1 VQNFYAGH
9 VTTHGGN
16 DPAGAPAPPAGPA
29 GAHASRVRPITLL
42 VACGLSLIAAILF
55 GTTILIS
62 NLRARALSGTER
74 ELSNITLVLAEQ
86 VDQAFQSLGL
96 VEKSL
101 IEKMTALGINSAD
114 DYNRQLSTHDA
125 HSTLKDTIS
134 GLPHVEAVVLI
145 NAQGKP
151 INSSRSWPP
160 ARGDVTD
167 RDYFQAFES
176 DPTLTSYL
184 SAPAL
189 NRITQKWTIFFA
201 RKVSGPNGERFGL
214 VLGVID
220 MQYFEK
226 FFSAIALDAGSSI
239 ALFRRDGILMAR
251 YPRVDAEVGRSF
263 GANAISMKLMEHSDH
278 GVGRQS
284 GVIDRVERIV
294 SAHALVHHPLFI
306 AATQTVNAALS
317 EWRREAQFL
326 VGAGLLAALLV
337 AAVVILAAR
346 QLAQGQKRSQRQ
358 LQEQQLHL
366 DAALNN
372 MLQGLCMF
380 DKDAR
385 LVLCNDRFVQMYGL
399 SRETVK
405 PGITFLDLLR
415 LRREIGSLAE
425 DPEQLHANILSLMG
439 QGKAGLFTDEATDGQ
454 VTQILTQPVP
464 GGGWVATYED
474 ITGRRRAE
482 QALAQA
488 QGELEQAEREARAA
502 HTLLRDAFEAV
513 PEGLVLFDAEDRY
526 VLWNHRYAELYALGT
541 SHICVGMRFADVLR
555 RGIAMGRFPE
565 AAGRE
570 DEWIAD
576 RLARHAE
583 VYSSHEQELPDG
595 RWLRVEERRTADGG
609 SIGVRIDITELKQR
623 EASFRMLFE
632 SNPLPMFVWD
642 LETMGFLAVNDAAID
657 HYGFTRAQFAG
668 MTVVDIRP
676 VEDRAGFLNRARSFP
691 SYYRAE
697 GLRQYKADGSLFEAD
712 IYSRALSYNGR
723 SARFAAVIDMTE
735 RRAAERERD
744 RSRVFLDQIIDNIP
758 VTIVVK
764 DAVECRFVLINRAG
778 ENLLGLDRATALGKT
793 AQELFP
799 KEKADMI
806 VLHDQQ
812 VLQADGPIVFGEH
825 RNIARDDDNRIVT
838 TTRLAIRDPDGN
850 AQYMISVIED
860 VTERKAIEQQL
871 QQAQKM
877 EMVGSLTGGVA
888 HDFNN
893 LLTIMIGNLDLLQLD
908 LADNAPAEHKVETIL
923 QAALRG
929 SDLTRQMLAFSRR
942 QPLQPK
948 RVHVNALIGDTTR
961 LLVRTLGENITVDLR
976 TAAEL
981 WPTLVDGSQLEA
993 ALVNIAINA
1002 RDAMPD
1008 GGTLIIETRNMQL
1021 DADYAARHLEVTPG
1035 DYVRI
1040 EITDNGTGMSPDVL
1054 ARVFEPFFTTKEP
1067 GKGTGLGLSM
1077 VYGFIKQSGGHV
1089 NLYSEVG
1096 RGTTFKLYL
1105 PRAAGEIRSAV
1116 ESAIPVSQPAVLGE
1130 VVLVVD
1136 DNPDV
1141 RATVVSQLRSFGYRI
1156 LEADSATMA
1165 LETIDRG
1172 AHIDLMFTD
1181 VVMPGPMNGKELGQV
1196 ARLRRP
1202 ELKVLFT
1209 SGFPGTFLNRDS
1221 DLDVGGVLLSKPYR
1235 KDDLAK
1241 AVRDLLHQV

>member
-1 VQNFYAGH
+1 VSHIVNTQLGAHPGAGH
-9 VTTHGGN
+9 FSASLPWWRKARSLKIEIALAFGVVIALMLALGFAFYLGDQRSAFAIDKLLNSDGRMADLSLRSAQAMLKARVAESDFLLSVDRLGADEARERYVSPMQSHLLDMHEYLTSVRIISSDPSFREKIRRIEQQAQQYEDGFLAFVDLYGKPDQVDVASKTQQDYIAAALATEPLLEELHTTATKLALRTQSGVESAAIVTRWTLVVTVAVATILGAVVALILSRRITGSVTQLITFSTRVA
-16 DPAGAPAPPAGPA
+16 AGDFSARAEQAGVHEFA
-29 GAHASRVRPITLL
+29 ILAHAM
-42 VACGLSLIAAILF
+42 
-55 GTTILIS
+55 
-62 NLRARALSGTER
+62 NQM
-74 ELSNITLVLAEQ
+74 AE
-86 VDQAFQSLGL
+86 S
-96 VEKSL
+96 VEKS
-101 IEKMTALGINSAD
+101 
-114 DYNRQLSTHDA
+114 
-125 HSTLKDTIS
+125 
-134 GLPHVEAVVLI
+134 HV
-145 NAQGKP
+145 
-151 INSSRSWPP
+151 
-160 ARGDVTD
+160 
-167 RDYFQAFES
+167 
-176 DPTLTSYL
+176 
-184 SAPAL
+184 
-189 NRITQKWTIFFA
+189 
-201 RKVSGPNGERFGL
+201 
-214 VLGVID
+214 
-220 MQYFEK
+220 
-226 FFSAIALDAGSSI
+226 
-239 ALFRRDGILMAR
+239 
-251 YPRVDAEVGRSF
+251 
-263 GANAISMKLMEHSDH
+263 
-278 GVGRQS
+278 
-284 GVIDRVERIV
+284 
-294 SAHALVHHPLFI
+294 
-306 AATQTVNAALS
+306 
-317 EWRREAQFL
+317 
-326 VGAGLLAALLV
+326 
-337 AAVVILAAR
+337 
-346 QLAQGQKRSQRQ
+346 QR
-358 LQEQQLHL
+358 

-380 DKDAR
+380 DKDTR

-415 LRREIGSLAE
+415 HREEIGSLAE
-425 DPEQLHANILSLMG
+425 DPEQLYANVLGLTG
-439 QGKAGLFTDEATDGQ
+439 QGKAGVFTDEATDGR

-474 ITGRRRAE
+474 ITARRRAE

-657 HYGFTRAQFAG
+657 HYGYTREQFAG

-676 VEDRAGFLNRARSFP
+676 VEERASFLNRARSFP
-691 SYYRAE
+691 SYYHAE

-778 ENLLGLDRATALGKT
+778 ENLLGLDRATVLGKT

-799 KEKADMI
+799 KEQAEMI
-806 VLHDQQ
+806 ALHDQQ
-812 VLQADGPIVFGEH
+812 VLVADGPIIFGEH
-825 RNIARDDDNRIVT
+825 RNIARDNDNRIVT
-838 TTRLAIRDPDGN
+838 TTRLAIRDADGN

-942 QPLQPK
+942 QPLQPR
-948 RVHVNALIGDTTR
+948 RVHVNELIGDTTR

-976 TAAEL
+976 TAADL

-1021 DADYAARHLEVTPG
+1021 DADYAAHHLEVTPG

-1040 EITDNGTGMSPDVL
+1040 EITDSGTGMPPDVL

-1116 ESAIPVSQPAVLGE
+1116 ESEIQAPQPAVLGE

-1156 LEADSATMA
+1156 LEADSATTA

-1202 ELKVLFT
+1202 DLKVLFT